1 MGFAS
6 PNLNDVHYLAMIL
19 LRHPSRATAIAI
31 LGTGSD
37 VGKSMV
43 TAGLCRLLY
52 RAGIRV
58 APFKAQN
65 MSLNSYVTAEGGEIG
80 RAQALQAEACGIP
93 SHVDMN
99 PILLK
104 PESDSRSQVIVQGRV
119 FARREARAYFAHRQ
133 DPDLFRAVR
142 ESYGRLSTQYEAIVI
157 EGAGSAAEVNLRD
170 RDLVNWPVVEMA
182 DARVILVADIDRGG
196 VFAQIIGTLDLI
208 SPQERARVQGLV
220 INKFRGDAALFADGV
235 RFLTERTGIPVLGV
249 LPFLRDLSLD
259 QEDSLDVDVRR
270 QVRFAA
276 DRINI
281 AVLLLPHMSN
291 FTDFNA
297 LAEEQDVVLRYAAVP
312 EDAAGADAILIPGTK
327 TTLADLAHLRHKG
340 YEPFLQN
347 HVQCGRELVGICGG
361 YQMLGR
367 QIADPDDAES
377 GGAGEGFG
385 FLHLTTVLRRDKITE
400 QVRAQPLHF
409 NALDGLSIQG
419 YLIHM
424 GRTHRHEHRPCFVLQ
439 GVMEPS
445 EPSGEQTGQDKD
457 GLDGALRDDGLVWG
471 TYIHGLFDQP
481 SFRRAWL
488 NRLRARKGF
497 PEADPALS
505 QGVNDRR
512 QDGLER
518 WADHVERHL
527 DLSLIWDMMQ
537 RKGNT

>member
-1 MGFAS
+1 M
-6 PNLNDVHYLAMIL
+6 H
-19 LRHPSRATAIAI
+19 HPSRAKAIAV

-43 TAGLCRLLY
+43 TAGLCRLLH

-65 MSLNSYVTAEGGEIG
+65 MSLNSFVTPEGGEIG

-93 SHVDMN
+93 PHVDMN

-104 PESDSRSQVIVQGRV
+104 PEADSRSQVIVHGRV
-119 FARREARAYFAHRQ
+119 FATHDARAYFARRHH
-133 DPDLFRAVR
+133 PELFRAVR
-142 ESYGRLSTQYEAIVI
+142 ESYERLATQYEAIVI

-182 DARVILVADIDRGG
+182 DAPVLLVADIDRGG

-208 SPQERARVQGLV
+208 APQERARVYGIV
-220 INKFRGDAALFADGV
+220 INKFRGDAALFADGT
-235 RFLTERTGIPVLGV
+235 RFLMDRTGIPVLGV
-249 LPFLRDLSLD
+249 LPFLRDLALD
-259 QEDSLDVDVRR
+259 QEDSLDVDARR

-281 AVLLLPHMSN
+281 AVLLVPHMSN

-297 LAEEQDVVLRYAAVP
+297 LAEEQDVVLRYAGVP
-312 EDAAGADAILIPGTK
+312 EEAAGADAIMIPGTK
-327 TTLADLAHLRHKG
+327 TTLADLGYLRNKG
-340 YEPFLQN
+340 FEPLLQG
-347 HVQCGRELVGICGG
+347 HVQGGQELVGICGG

-367 QIADPDDAES
+367 QIADPDGVEC
-377 GGAGEGFG
+377 GGVGEGFG

-400 QVRAQPLHF
+400 QVEAHPLHF
-409 NALDGLSIQG
+409 SDLDGLSVQG

-424 GRTHRHEHRPCFVLQ
+424 GRTHRHEHRPCFVLH

-445 EPSGEQTGQDKD
+445 ERSGEQTGQDEEP
-457 GLDGALRDDGLVWG
+457 LDGAVRDDGMVWG
-471 TYIHGLFDQP
+471 TYIHGVFDQP

-488 NRLRARKGF
+488 NRLRARKGL
-497 PEADPALS
+497 PAAEPALS
-505 QGVNDRR
+505 QRVTDKRH
-512 QDGLER
+512 DALDR
-518 WADHVERHL
+518 WADHVEQHL
-527 DLSLIWDMMQ
+527 DLGLTWGLMQ
-537 RKGNT
+537 KKSIP